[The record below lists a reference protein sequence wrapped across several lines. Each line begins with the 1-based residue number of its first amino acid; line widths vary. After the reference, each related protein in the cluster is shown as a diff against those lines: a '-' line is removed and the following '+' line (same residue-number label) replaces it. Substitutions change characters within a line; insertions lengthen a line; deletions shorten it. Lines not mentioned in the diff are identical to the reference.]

1 MGSPDLAEL
10 RHGANVLRALARNLP
25 PDEVAATAPLDH
37 LSARDAV
44 TLLAWRGEA
53 SSETLQFALGLSQ
66 PACVRLVDRLVDA
79 GVVTR
84 RRRAGDRKVWLRL
97 TAKGRRAAGSLLD
110 REREPVEVALR
121 NALPDQADLSRFVAA
136 LDQVAMAVLGDAT
149 DPARF
154 CRGCDVAACL
164 GSEHGCP
171 SATVCRRNAGQAGPG
186 PT

>member
-37 LSARDAV
+37 PSARDAV

-79 GVVTR
+79 GVVAR
-84 RRRAGDRKVWLRL
+84 RRRAGDRRVWLRL

-110 REREPVEVALR
+110 REREPVEAALR
-121 NALPDQADLSRFVAA
+121 DALPDRADLSRFVAA
-136 LDQVAMAVLGDAT
+136 LDQVAMAVLGDTT

-154 CRGCDVAACL
+154 CRACDVAACL

-171 SATVCRRNAGQAGPG
+171 SATVCRRNAGQA
-186 PT
+186 

>member
-1 MGSPDLAEL
+1 MGSPDLAEV

-25 PDEVAATAPLDH
+25 ADDVPATAPFDH
-37 LSARDAV
+37 PSARDAV

-66 PACVRLVDRLVDA
+66 PASVRVVDRLVDA
-79 GVVTR
+79 GVVAR

-110 REREPVEVALR
+110 REGQAVEAALR
-121 NALPDQADLSRFVAA
+121 DALPDGAELSRFVAT
-136 LDQVAMAVLGDAT
+136 LDQVAMAVLGDTT

-154 CRGCDVAACL
+154 CRACDVAACL

-171 SATVCRRNAGQAGPG
+171 SATVCRRNAGQS
-186 PT
+186 

>member
-25 PDEVAATAPLDH
+25 PEERPATPPLDH
-37 LSARDAV
+37 PSARDAV

-53 SSETLQFALGLSQ
+53 ASETLQFALGLSQ
-66 PACVRLVDRLVDA
+66 PASVRLVDRLVEA
-79 GVVTR
+79 GVVAR
-84 RRRAGDRKVWLRL
+84 RRRAGDRRVWLRL

-110 REREPVEVALR
+110 REREPVEAALR
-121 NALPDQADLSRFVAA
+121 YALPDRADLSRFVAA
-136 LDQVAMAVLGDAT
+136 LDQVAMAVLGDTT

-154 CRGCDVAACL
+154 CRACDVAACL

-171 SATVCRRNAGQAGPG
+171 SATVCRRNAGQA
-186 PT
+186 

>member
-37 LSARDAV
+37 PSARDAV

-79 GVVTR
+79 GVVKR
-84 RRRAGDRKVWLRL
+84 RRRAGDRKVWLRP

-110 REREPVEVALR
+110 REREPVEAALR

>member
-37 LSARDAV
+37 PSARDAV

-79 GVVTR
+79 GVVKR

-121 NALPDQADLSRFVAA
+121 NALPDQADLSCFVAA

>member
-25 PDEVAATAPLDH
+25 PEERPTPPPLDH
-37 LSARDAV
+37 PSARDAV

-53 SSETLQFALGLSQ
+53 ASETLQFALGLSQ
-66 PACVRLVDRLVDA
+66 PASVRLVDRLIDA
-79 GVVTR
+79 GVVAR
-84 RRRAGDRKVWLRL
+84 RRRAGDRRVWLRL

-110 REREPVEVALR
+110 REREPVEAALR
-121 NALPDQADLSRFVAA
+121 DALPDRAELSRFVAA
-136 LDQVAMAVLGDAT
+136 LDQVAMAVLGDTT

-154 CRGCDVAACL
+154 CRACDVAACL

-171 SATVCRRNAGQAGPG
+171 SATVCRRNAGQA
-186 PT
+186 